1 MPKHADDELEALFA
15 GRTHHREILIDM
27 VDTREGSRFGGQPPA
42 SLAAAPP
49 RCPVCGGALQYVLTL
64 AGDTLGEEIAR
75 GKAVSLLACREYACL
90 MTSHALTEP
99 SSTVLVTHDDAPRA
113 TRSSELDTVTEGR
126 RLALGKL
133 TPDPMRDGW
142 VYTDAS
148 KLGGGPGFI
157 QTWGPE
163 EAEKAARY
171 NRRFLF
177 QWGSTSARAASSS
190 VRTSSMEESYTY
202 ILGSTPSPGFPN
214 SPTWSVSGRA
224 HSGHA
229 MLDRERLVLRLIC
242 RLHDR
247 SMEDN
252 RYEFRPAANGT

>member
-1 MPKHADDELEALFA
+1 MPKHADDEREPLFA

-64 AGDTLGEEIAR
+64 AGDTLGDEIAR
-75 GKAVSLLACREYACL
+75 GNAVSLLACREYACL

-99 SSTVLVTHDDAPRA
+99 SSTVLVTHDDTPRA

-126 RLALGKL
+126 RLVLGKL

-142 VYTDAS
+142 VYTDAN

-163 EAEKAARY
+163 EAEKAERY

-177 QWGSTSARAASSS
+177 QWGEHFGKSGIKFGSYVFDGGVVYVYSRFDPITRLPELADLVAFWQST
-190 VRTSSMEESYTY
+190 
-202 ILGSTPSPGFPN
+202 
-214 SPTWSVSGRA
+214 
-224 HSGHA
+224 
-229 MLDRERLVLRLIC
+229 
-242 RLHDR
+242 
-247 SMEDN
+247 
-252 RYEFRPAANGT
+252 